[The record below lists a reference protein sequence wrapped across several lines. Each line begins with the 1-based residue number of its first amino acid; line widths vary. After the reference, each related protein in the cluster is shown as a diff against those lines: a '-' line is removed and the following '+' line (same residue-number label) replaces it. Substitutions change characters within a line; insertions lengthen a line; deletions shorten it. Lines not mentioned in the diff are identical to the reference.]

1 MTMSD
6 NFYSLQTNTITNYSQ
21 GADYDVVNTIRSSG
35 TQKEQLKKVAKEFEA
50 ILVSKMLTQMDKTVD
65 RENSMFGDS
74 KYMDNFKSIL
84 FNQIGRDVKYMDNF
98 KSILFNQIGRDVANS
113 PTSNIGFAKQLYQ
126 QMEKTVP
133 DENVTTKDIL
143 G

>member
-1 MTMSD
+1 MSD
-6 NFYSLQTNTITNYSQ
+6 DFYSLQTNTITNYSQ

-84 FNQIGRDVKYMDNF
+84 FNQIGRDV
-98 KSILFNQIGRDVANS
+98 ANS

-126 QMEKTVP
+126 QMEKTLP
-133 DENVTTKDIL
+133 NENVTTKDIL

>member
-1 MTMSD
+1 MSD

-84 FNQIGRDVKYMDNF
+84 FNQIGRDV
-98 KSILFNQIGRDVANS
+98 ANS

-126 QMEKTVP
+126 QMEKTIP

>member
-1 MTMSD
+1 MSD
-6 NFYSLQTNTITNYSQ
+6 NFYSIPTHTMTNYSQ

-84 FNQIGRDVKYMDNF
+84 FNQIGRDV
-98 KSILFNQIGRDVANS
+98 ANS

>member
-1 MTMSD
+1 MSD

-84 FNQIGRDVKYMDNF
+84 FNQIGRDV
-98 KSILFNQIGRDVANS
+98 ANS

>member
-1 MTMSD
+1 MSD
-6 NFYSLQTNTITNYSQ
+6 NFYSIPTHTMTNSSQ
-21 GADYDVVNTIRSSG
+21 GADFDVVNTIRSSG

-65 RENSMFGDS
+65 RENSLFGES
-74 KYMDNFKSIL
+74 KYEE
-84 FNQIGRDVKYMDNF
+84 NF

-113 PTSNIGFAKQLYQ
+113 PISNIGFAKQLYQ
-126 QMEKTVP
+126 QMERSVP
-133 DENVTTKDIL
+133 DETLSTKDIT

>member
-1 MTMSD
+1 MSE
-6 NFYSLQTNTITNYSQ
+6 NFYSTQNYIPQSYSQ
-21 GADYDVVNTIRSSG
+21 GGDYDFINTVRSSG
-35 TQKEQLKKVAKEFEA
+35 TQREQLKKVAKEFEA

-65 RENSMFGDS
+65 RENSMFGES
-74 KYMDNFKSIL
+74 KYMDNFKSI
-84 FNQIGRDVKYMDNF
+84 F
-98 KSILFNQIGRDVANS
+98 FNQIGRDVANS

>member
-1 MTMSD
+1 MSD

-84 FNQIGRDVKYMDNF
+84 FNQIGRDV
-98 KSILFNQIGRDVANS
+98 ANS

-126 QMEKTVP
+126 QMEKTLP
-133 DENVTTKDIL
+133 NENVTTKDIL

>member
-1 MTMSD
+1 MSD
-6 NFYSLQTNTITNYSQ
+6 NFYSIPTHTMTNYSQ
-21 GADYDVVNTIRSSG
+21 GADFDVVNTIRSSG

-65 RENSMFGDS
+65 RENSLFGES
-74 KYMDNFKSIL
+74 KYEE
-84 FNQIGRDVKYMDNF
+84 NF

-126 QMEKTVP
+126 QMERSVP
-133 DENVTTKDIL
+133 DETLSTKDIT

>member
-1 MTMSD
+1 MSD
-6 NFYSLQTNTITNYSQ
+6 NFYSIPAHTMTNYSQ
-21 GADYDVVNTIRSSG
+21 GADFDVVNTIRSSG

-65 RENSMFGDS
+65 RENSLFGES
-74 KYMDNFKSIL
+74 KYEE
-84 FNQIGRDVKYMDNF
+84 NF

-126 QMEKTVP
+126 QMERNVP
-133 DENVTTKDIL
+133 DETLSTKDIT

>member
-1 MTMSD
+1 MSD
-6 NFYSLQTNTITNYSQ
+6 NFYSIPAHTMTNYSQ
-21 GADYDVVNTIRSSG
+21 GADFDVVNTIRSSC

-65 RENSMFGDS
+65 RENSLFGES
-74 KYMDNFKSIL
+74 KYEE
-84 FNQIGRDVKYMDNF
+84 NF

-126 QMEKTVP
+126 QMERSVP
-133 DENVTTKDIL
+133 DETLSTKDIT

>member
-1 MTMSD
+1 MSD

-84 FNQIGRDVKYMDNF
+84 FNQIGRDV
-98 KSILFNQIGRDVANS
+98 ANS

-133 DENVTTKDIL
+133 EENVTTKDIL

>member
-1 MTMSD
+1 MSD
-6 NFYSLQTNTITNYSQ
+6 NFYSIQTHTMTNYSQ
-21 GADYDVVNTIRSSG
+21 GADFDVVNTIRSSG

-65 RENSMFGDS
+65 RENSLFGES
-74 KYMDNFKSIL
+74 KYEE
-84 FNQIGRDVKYMDNF
+84 NF

-113 PTSNIGFAKQLYQ
+113 PISNIGFAKQLYQ
-126 QMEKTVP
+126 QMERSVP
-133 DENVTTKDIL
+133 DETLSTKDIT

>member
-1 MTMSD
+1 MSD
-6 NFYSLQTNTITNYSQ
+6 NFYSIPAHTMANYSQ
-21 GADYDVVNTIRSSG
+21 GADFDVVNTIRSSG

-65 RENSMFGDS
+65 RENSLFGES
-74 KYMDNFKSIL
+74 KYEE
-84 FNQIGRDVKYMDNF
+84 NF

-126 QMEKTVP
+126 QMERSVP
-133 DENVTTKDIL
+133 DETLSTKDIT

>member
-1 MTMSD
+1 MSD
-6 NFYSLQTNTITNYSQ
+6 NFYSIPTHTMTNYSQ
-21 GADYDVVNTIRSSG
+21 GADFDVVNTIRSSG

-65 RENSMFGDS
+65 RENSLFGES
-74 KYMDNFKSIL
+74 KYEE
-84 FNQIGRDVKYMDNF
+84 NF

-113 PTSNIGFAKQLYQ
+113 PISNIGFAKQLYQ
-126 QMEKTVP
+126 QMERSVP
-133 DENVTTKDIL
+133 DETLSTKDIT

>member
-1 MTMSD
+1 MSD
-6 NFYSLQTNTITNYSQ
+6 NFYSIPTHTMTNYSQ
-21 GADYDVVNTIRSSG
+21 GTDFDVVNTIRSSG

-65 RENSMFGDS
+65 RENSLFGES
-74 KYMDNFKSIL
+74 KYEE
-84 FNQIGRDVKYMDNF
+84 NF

-126 QMEKTVP
+126 QMERSVP
-133 DENVTTKDIL
+133 DETLSTKDIT